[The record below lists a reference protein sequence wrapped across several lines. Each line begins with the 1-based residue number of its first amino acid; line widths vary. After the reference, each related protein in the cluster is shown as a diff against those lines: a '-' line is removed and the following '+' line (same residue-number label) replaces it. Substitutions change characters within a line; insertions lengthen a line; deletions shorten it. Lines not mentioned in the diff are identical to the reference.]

1 MTIFESLR
9 PELAPGAEVNNFFDA
24 FSGAEVGVVALAGCF
39 RFLDEPDEEL
49 TSSGFARND
58 EVPGIPSLAAAVE
71 LDPFAAVVLFREF
84 DLSPSVLPALT
95 GVPPL
100 FFMDFP
106 FGCWTSKSTSRSRSS
121 A

>member
-1 MTIFESLR
+1 
-9 PELAPGAEVNNFFDA
+9 VNNFFDA

-84 DLSPSVLPALT
+84 DFSPSILGAPLDVGAAL
-95 GVPPL
+95 L
-100 FFMDFP
+100 RLADFAC
-106 FGCWTSKSTSRSRSS
+106 GCWTSKSTSRSRSS